1 MELILTDLSDLPNA
15 GRTVIENFADTYK
28 VWLFY
33 GEMGAGKT
41 TFIKEL
47 CNQLNVLDN
56 ISSPTFSIVNEYL
69 TEEED
74 TIYHFDF
81 YRIEDQ
87 QEAIG
92 IGVDEYF
99 CSGDLCFVE
108 WPQRIPSLIPDEYLE
123 INIILEENNQRRL
136 SIKPHGGED

>member
-1 MELILTDLSDLPNA
+1 MELIIKDLADLPDA
-15 GRTVIENFADTYK
+15 GKAVIEKYAENYK

-41 TFIKEL
+41 TFIKEI
-47 CNQLNVLDN
+47 CNQLNVLDT

-74 TIYHFDF
+74 TIYHFEF

-99 CSGDLCFVE
+99 YSGDLCFVE

-123 INIILEENNQRRL
+123 INIILE
-136 SIKPHGGED
+136 